1 VARVFSGRPNQ
12 KEGALTVSRH
22 ERASA
27 ILPAG
32 TPLLLCSRV
41 QAAALLNVAPST
53 FDRLRK
59 QHGLLR
65 PVRIG
70 ARTLWPYKN
79 LLAFVDDLIDSDTGG
94 DPWGSVAA

>member
-1 VARVFSGRPNQ
+1 MGRHDR
-12 KEGALTVSRH
+12 T
-22 ERASA
+22 SA

-41 QAAALLNVAPST
+41 QAAALLNIGPST

-59 QHGLLR
+59 EHALLR

-70 ARTLWPYKN
+70 TRPLWPFKN
-79 LLAFVDDLIDSDTGG
+79 LMAYVEELIDAAGDGD
-94 DPWGSVAA
+94 DPWGRATV